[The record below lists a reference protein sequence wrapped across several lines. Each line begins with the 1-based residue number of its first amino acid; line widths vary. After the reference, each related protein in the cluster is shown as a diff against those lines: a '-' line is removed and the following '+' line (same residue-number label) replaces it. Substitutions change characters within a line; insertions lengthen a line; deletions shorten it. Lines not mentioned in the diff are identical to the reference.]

1 MEGILE
7 KINIFNKKN
16 ITTRYY
22 IFISIFI
29 IGLAFFLNSN
39 KILNKNYDVIT
50 TELNTPMTYGNL
62 VVKITDREFNEDT
75 KLAKFTLKII
85 DKSVDE
91 TVLKTELVE
100 KNNVTKLIPTELI
113 KVTKENYVVYAILP
127 KGWTAV
133 SLKIK
138 EDREGNSNNN
148 SIKIYSDFRDISIN
162 NSLEKKDE
170 YNLRLE
176 SIDQEITETKDKIAE
191 VNNSIIEK
199 KSKIDKDRYKSGD
212 LEKEKEY
219 QTEAEIMTTNSTIEG
234 INTSIKNMNS
244 EVEKLEKQLNE
255 YNDKIK
261 KLQEKSLD
269 LMKQEH

>member
-127 KGWTAV
+127 KEWTAV

-170 YNLRLE
+170 YNLKLE
-176 SIDQEITETKDKIAE
+176 SIDQEIAETKDKIAE
-191 VNNSIIEK
+191 VNNSILEK
-199 KSKIDKDRYKSGD
+199 KSKIDKDRYKLGD

-219 QTEAEIMTTNSTIEG
+219 QTEAEIMTTNSTMEG

-269 LMKQEH
+269 LMQQVH